1 MRNEFASLRLFNSKE
16 RVIIHAF
23 LGSVI
28 LSIVADSKNWP
39 QFEAYKRAVMAMHGV
54 GCGNVCS
61 NANNLGIVIIFIWLI
76 NASAAAN
83 NHEDITQ

>member
-1 MRNEFASLRLFNSKE
+1 MRNEYASLRLFNSKE
-16 RVIIHAF
+16 RVIMDAF

-28 LSIVADSKNWP
+28 LSIVADSKDWP

-61 NANNLGIVIIFIWLI
+61 NANNLGIVIIFIWLVA
-76 NASAAAN
+76 ASASAN
-83 NHEDITQ
+83 NHENITQ